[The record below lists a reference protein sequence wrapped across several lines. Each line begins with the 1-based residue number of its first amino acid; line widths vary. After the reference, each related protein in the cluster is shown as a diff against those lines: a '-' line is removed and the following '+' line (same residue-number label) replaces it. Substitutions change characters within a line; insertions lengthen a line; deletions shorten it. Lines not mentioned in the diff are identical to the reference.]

1 MYFFSHHKRYS
12 GECKN
17 IMSLK
22 TFFDG
27 IKYEF
32 SQYKQNNQQESK
44 EIVFEDQ
51 LYGIQFSDISAS
63 VPDKYFL
70 IGFEPLYSF
79 YRIIK
84 GKNIAQLS
92 SSCSRESYLSELL
105 DKLFV
110 KKEIG
115 MKQLYFSD
123 FSGLVNSK
131 ESGYFSFEEFKN
143 QQYERNLYDLYYKD
157 YDSLRYDVFNTDR
170 AGNTNSIKNAIIL
183 KWSHSVFAD
192 NRDRS
197 HRFGLLCK
205 WSEVENL
212 NDSEMFNVRELS
224 INSEIKKEFLD
235 NYFCFMVS
243 DKTASDIFKTYR
255 NNSFMNKQIPCFLN
269 RTSPGKIVGI
279 IFENK
284 KENQRII
291 DFFMQSKNCMFIN
304 SLLEK

>member
-12 GECKN
+12 GKCKN
-17 IMSLK
+17 TMSLK
-22 TFFDG
+22 TVLDG

-32 SQYKQNNQQESK
+32 SQYKQNNQKESK

-63 VPDKYFL
+63 FPEKYFL

-131 ESGYFSFEEFKN
+131 ESDYFSFEEFKN
-143 QQYERNLYDLYYKD
+143 RQYERNLYDLYYKD

>member
-143 QQYERNLYDLYYKD
+143 RQYERNLYDLYYKD

-235 NYFCFMVS
+235 NYFCFMV
-243 DKTASDIFKTYR
+243 
-255 NNSFMNKQIPCFLN
+255 
-269 RTSPGKIVGI
+269 
-279 IFENK
+279 
-284 KENQRII
+284 
-291 DFFMQSKNCMFIN
+291 
-304 SLLEK
+304 

>member
-1 MYFFSHHKRYS
+1 
-12 GECKN
+12 
-17 IMSLK
+17 MSLK
-22 TFFDG
+22 TVFDG

-32 SQYKQNNQQESK
+32 SQYKQNNQKESK

-63 VPDKYFL
+63 FPEKYFL

-92 SSCSRESYLSELL
+92 SSCSRESYPSELL

-143 QQYERNLYDLYYKD
+143 RQYERNLYDLYYKD
-157 YDSLRYDVFNTDR
+157 YESLRYEVFNTDR
-170 AGNTNSIKNAIIL
+170 TGNTNAIKDAIVLQWSDSI
-183 KWSHSVFAD
+183 FAD

-205 WSEVENL
+205 WNEVEER
-212 NDSEMFNVRELS
+212 NDSEIFNVREFS
-224 INSEIKKEFLD
+224 INLEKQREFLD
-235 NYFCFMVS
+235 NYYGFIIS
-243 DKTASDIFKTYR
+243 AKTASEILNAYA
-255 NNSFMNKQIPCFLN
+255 NNSFINWQMYCPFYKAGFGELICLIINKGN
-269 RTSPGKIVGI
+269 
-279 IFENK
+279 
-284 KENQRII
+284 ENQSIVDI
-291 DFFMQSKNCMFIN
+291 FMHANNCIN
-304 SLLEK
+304 INKILQTF

>member
-1 MYFFSHHKRYS
+1 
-12 GECKN
+12 
-17 IMSLK
+17 MSLK
-22 TFFDG
+22 TVFDG

-32 SQYKQNNQQESK
+32 SQYKQNNQKESK

-63 VPDKYFL
+63 FPEKYFL
-70 IGFEPLYSF
+70 IDFEPLYSF

-84 GKNIAQLS
+84 GRNIAQLS
-92 SSCSRESYLSELL
+92 SSCSRDSYFSELL
-105 DKLFV
+105 DNLFV
-110 KKEIG
+110 EKEIG

-143 QQYERNLYDLYYKD
+143 LQYERNLYDLYYKD